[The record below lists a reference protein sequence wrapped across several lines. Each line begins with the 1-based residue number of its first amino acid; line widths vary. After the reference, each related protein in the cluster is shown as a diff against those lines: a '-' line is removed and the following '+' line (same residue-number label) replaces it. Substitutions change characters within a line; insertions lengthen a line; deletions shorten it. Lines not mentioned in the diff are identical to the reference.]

1 MSRIQEALARA
12 AKEKAERAATEIAD
26 LVDIAAEVTRPAA
39 VATAVPEV
47 QPKIEEESQ
56 HLFSLAFEDIE
67 RKCTHPAWSLD
78 PQINVFGS
86 GANGKIG
93 AERFRTLRSRL
104 YQIAETRTLK
114 RVMITSS
121 VPSEGKSFV
130 AANLAQAIVHQ
141 QNRRVLL
148 IDADLRKPALH
159 KILSAPKTPGLTNY
173 LRGGADE
180 FAIIQK
186 GLQSNLFFIPAGDEV
201 AAPSELLLN
210 ARMRRLLDFVGE
222 AFDWVVL
229 DSPPALP
236 VNDPSVLAGLCD
248 GVLFVVRAGS
258 TDVEMAVKASAEF
271 RKKNLLGV
279 VFNHTDT
286 AETYTN
292 SPYYS

>member
-12 AKEKAERAATEIAD
+12 AKEKAKRTTTEIAD
-26 LVDIAAEVTRPAA
+26 LVDIAAEVMRPAA
-39 VATAVPEV
+39 VAAAVPEV
-47 QPKIEEESQ
+47 KPRVEEEPQ
-56 HLFSLAFEDIE
+56 HLHSRAFEEIE

-78 PQINVFGS
+78 PHINVFAP
-86 GANGKIG
+86 GANGRIG

-141 QNRRVLL
+141 QNHRVLL

-159 KILSAPKTPGLTNY
+159 NILSAPKTPGLTNY
-173 LRGGADE
+173 LRGDADE

-186 GLQSNLFFIPAGDEV
+186 GLRSNLFFIPAGNEV
-201 AAPSELLLN
+201 GTPSELLLN
-210 ARMRRLLDFVGE
+210 ARMKKLLDFVSE
-222 AFDWVVL
+222 AFDWVVI

-236 VNDPSVLAGLCD
+236 VNDPGVLAGLCD

-258 TDVEMAVKASAEF
+258 TDVEMAVKASSEF

-279 VFNHTDT
+279 VFNHAETV
-286 AETYTN
+286 ETYTH